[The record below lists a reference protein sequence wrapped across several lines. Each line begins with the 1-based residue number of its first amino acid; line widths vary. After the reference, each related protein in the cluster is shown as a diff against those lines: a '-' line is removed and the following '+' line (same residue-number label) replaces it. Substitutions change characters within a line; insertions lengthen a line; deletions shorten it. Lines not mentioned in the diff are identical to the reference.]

1 MALILHCSRNQG
13 DMACLNSA
21 VPKRWR
27 ALRFA
32 DVVSAQAYLIFPADT
47 PMIEAVKRETA
58 EE

>member
-1 MALILHCSRNQG
+1 
-13 DMACLNSA
+13 MACLNSA